1 MVFGISQVVIICLII
16 AIVLVVLV
24 GNYIYKVFTDEQDWA
39 IERLTY
45 RLLGINHREQ
55 MAWQRYAQAL
65 VLSNLAQ
72 VLLIYGLLRLQDIL
86 PLNPDNLHP
95 AMSPDLAFN
104 TAVSFV
110 TNTNWQSYAGE
121 TTLSYF
127 NQMVAIQFPMFVSA
141 ATGLAAGIATVRGLT
156 QSGMNQLGN
165 FWVDL
170 TRSIYR
176 IFLPLSFILA
186 LILVWQ
192 GIPQTLDAATVATTL
207 EGATQIIARGPVA
220 SLESIKHLGT
230 NGGGYFN
237 VNAAHP
243 FENPTPFTDTLH
255 IFSMLLITPA
265 LTYTFG
271 KFLGRRKQGW
281 VFFGVFAALFVM
293 FLLIAFPQEQLGN
306 PLLAQAGVDQTV
318 AALQSGGNM
327 EGKEVR
333 FGIAQ
338 TSLFA
343 VTTTAATTGS
353 VDAMHDSLTPL
364 GGLVTLSEMMI
375 NTVFGGKGVGLIN
388 LTQYAIITIFLVG
401 LMVGR
406 TPEFLNKKIEA
417 REVKLASISLL
428 AHPFLIL
435 SFSALALVWPD
446 ALKSL
451 ANAGPHGFSEILYA
465 YTSATANNGSAFAG
479 LTANT
484 PFFNTTLG
492 LAMIFGRYLS
502 PLIPLL
508 AAAGFL
514 AMKPKV
520 PASAG
525 TLSTD
530 TFLFGS
536 LLFAT
541 IIIVGG
547 LTFFTTLALG
557 PVSEHFQMLAGK
569 TFS

>member
-1 MVFGISQVVIICLII
+1 MIFGISQVVIICLII
-16 AIVLVVLV
+16 AIALVVPV
-24 GNYIYKVFTDEQDWA
+24 GNYLYQVFTDQRDWLP
-39 IERLTY
+39 ERFTY
-45 RLLGINHREQ
+45 KLLGINPREQ
-55 MAWQRYAQAL
+55 MTWQRYAQAL
-65 VLSNLAQ
+65 VLSNLVQ
-72 VLLIYGLLRLQDIL
+72 VLLIYALFRSQDFL
-86 PLNPDNLHP
+86 PLNPDNITP

-104 TAVSFV
+104 TAISFV
-110 TNTNWQSYAGE
+110 TNTNWQSYGGE

-141 ATGLAAGIATVRGLT
+141 ATGLAAGIATVRGLN
-156 QSGMNQLGN
+156 QSGVNQLGN

-170 TRSIYR
+170 IRSIYR
-176 IFLPLSFILA
+176 IFLPICFILA
-186 LILVWQ
+186 LFFVWQ
-192 GIPQTLDAATVATTL
+192 GMPQTLDAAVTATTL
-207 EGATQIIARGPVA
+207 EGATQTIARGPVA
-220 SLESIKHLGT
+220 SLESIKHIGT

-243 FENPTPFTDTLH
+243 YENPTPLTDTLH

-271 KFLGRRKQGW
+271 KLLKRRKQGW

-293 FLLIAFPQEQLGN
+293 FLLIAFPLEQLGN
-306 PLLAQAGVDQTV
+306 PLLSQAGVDQVVTD
-318 AALQSGGNM
+318 LQSGGNM
-327 EGKEVR
+327 EGKEMR

-338 TSLFA
+338 TSLFVVA
-343 VTTTAATTGS
+343 TTAATTGS

-364 GGLVTLSEMMI
+364 GGLVPLAEMML
-375 NTVFGGKGVGLIN
+375 NVVFGGKGVGLIN
-388 LTQYAIITIFLVG
+388 LIQYAIITVFLVG

-406 TPEFLNKKIEA
+406 TPEFLGKKIEA
-417 REVKLASISLL
+417 REVKLASVSLL
-428 AHPFLIL
+428 AHPTLIL

-479 LTANT
+479 LNANV
-484 PFFNTTLG
+484 PFFNITLG
-492 LAMIFGRYLS
+492 LAILFGRYLS

-508 AAAGFL
+508 AASGYL
-514 AMKPKV
+514 AVKPKV
-520 PASAG
+520 PPSAG

-530 TFLFGS
+530 TLLFGS

-541 IIIVGG
+541 ILIVGG
-547 LTFFTTLALG
+547 LTFFTGLALG
-557 PVSEHFQMLAGK
+557 PISEHFQMVAGK

>member
-1 MVFGISQVVIICLII
+1 MLFGISQVVIICAII
-16 AIVLVVLV
+16 AIALVVPV
-24 GNYIYKVFTDEQDWA
+24 GNYIYKTFADDRDWLP
-39 IERLTY
+39 EKLTY
-45 RLLGINHREQ
+45 RLLGINPREQ
-55 MAWQRYAQAL
+55 MTWQRYAQAL
-65 VLSNLAQ
+65 VLSNLVQ
-72 VLLIYGLLRLQDIL
+72 VILIYGLLRLQDIL

-104 TAVSFV
+104 TTISFV
-110 TNTNWQSYAGE
+110 TNTNWQSYGGE

-127 NQMVAIQFPMFVSA
+127 NQMAAIQFPMFVSA
-141 ATGLAAGIATVRGLT
+141 ATGLAAGIAIIRGLT

-176 IFLPLSFILA
+176 ILLPVSFILA
-186 LILVWQ
+186 LIFVWQ
-192 GIPQTLDAATVATTL
+192 GIPQTLDAAAVATTL
-207 EGATQIIARGPVA
+207 EGVTQTIARGPVA

-293 FLLIAFPQEQLGN
+293 FVLIAFPLEQMGN
-306 PLLAQAGVDQTV
+306 PLLTQLGTDQGVS
-318 AALQSGGNM
+318 ALQSGGNM

-353 VDAMHDSLTPL
+353 VNAMHDSLTPL
-364 GGLVTLSEMMI
+364 GGLVPLAEMML
-375 NTVFGGKGVGLIN
+375 NVVFGGKGVGLIN
-388 LTQYAIITIFLVG
+388 LIQYAIITVFLVG

-406 TPEFLNKKIEA
+406 TPEFLSKKIEA
-417 REVKLASISLL
+417 REVKLASVSLL

-484 PFFNTTLG
+484 PFFNTTLA
-492 LAMIFGRYLS
+492 LAILFGRYLS

-520 PASAG
+520 PPSAG

-547 LTFFTTLALG
+547 LTFFTGLALG
-557 PVSEHFQMLAGK
+557 PISEHFQMLAGK